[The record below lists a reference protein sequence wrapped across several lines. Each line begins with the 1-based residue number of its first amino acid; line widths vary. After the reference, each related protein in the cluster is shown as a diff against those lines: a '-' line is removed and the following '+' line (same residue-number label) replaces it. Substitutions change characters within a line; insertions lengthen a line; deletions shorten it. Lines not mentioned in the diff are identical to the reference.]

1 MLVSTMPLRRL
12 GQTRGAGAPRKAGP
26 SHPFCLLPG
35 LASHACRPLPPT
47 PSCRHPHLVLRAVLV
62 AGGAAF
68 VGDSSRSGLVGTVP
82 FWGGAC
88 VQRVGPGRAPLR
100 TWQSG
105 GGWNPKWGLVSAGK
119 GPGVRG
125 LCPWR
130 GREAGRLS
138 TAWRGAGGCW
148 SGGRGTARGPL
159 NPAAKPLPARLP
171 PASSHVETRVHAE
184 ERLLKK
190 LFSGYNKWSR
200 PVANTSDV
208 VFVHF
213 GLSIAQLID
222 VVGAGWGRGRRGLAR
237 HRVLP
242 AAPGRP
248 RPTPAPT
255 GPRHLRP
262 GVQRTGC
269 RTQGHA

>member
-1 MLVSTMPLRRL
+1 M
-12 GQTRGAGAPRKAGP
+12 
-26 SHPFCLLPG
+26 
-35 LASHACRPLPPT
+35 
-47 PSCRHPHLVLRAVLV
+47 
-62 AGGAAF
+62 
-68 VGDSSRSGLVGTVP
+68 
-82 FWGGAC
+82 
-88 VQRVGPGRAPLR
+88 
-100 TWQSG
+100 
-105 GGWNPKWGLVSAGK
+105 
-119 GPGVRG
+119 
-125 LCPWR
+125 
-130 GREAGRLS
+130 
-138 TAWRGAGGCW
+138 
-148 SGGRGTARGPL
+148 
-159 NPAAKPLPARLP
+159 
-171 PASSHVETRVHAE
+171 ETRVHAE

-255 GPRHLRP
+255 GPGTSVLGSRGQAAEPRATPEGRGRGLFSQLAARGLVP
-262 GVQRTGC
+262 GEPAGKQPGLC
-269 RTQGHA
+269 LWGHKAPPCPKPV